1 MSGSQ
6 PARVHFLKTEFRAMR
21 RCGFPYTL
29 WWGGDPTK
37 NCNFQRGK
45 VGLLRSKN
53 FNRVTMLQYFIIF
66 RLGAMRLKMKIFKK
80 GNSVLFFM
88 GATWWKITISTKGK
102 WSRFVVFQKYIFRM
116 GTMRLKVT
124 IFKKWNKITKSCGGR
139 CVKKWRFSKGE
150 TAFAGV
156 QKISDVLFYVKN
168 LFLQMKL
175 SDLLLFRKRN
185 AC

>member
-1 MSGSQ
+1 MGDDPAKNCKFSKKKSGSRRAIYHWATEPLEFGKNSLPQ
-6 PARVHFLKTEFRAMR
+6 PRTFS
-21 RCGFPYTL
+21 
-29 WWGGDPTK
+29 
-37 NCNFQRGK
+37 RGK
-45 VGLLRSKN
+45 IIEIPRFL
-53 FNRVTMLQYFIIF
+53 VTIF

-102 WSRFVVFQKYIFRM
+102 WSRLVVFQKYIFRM

-150 TAFAGV
+150 TAFAGY
-156 QKISDVLFYVKN
+156 KKF
-168 LFLQMKL
+168 QMCY
-175 SDLLLFRKRN
+175 FM
-185 AC
+185 